1 MNMISRVKLNSFGNN
16 PGVKSETEAKATT
29 RVERQRLRT
38 RRLLLDAGRTLIAAN
53 GVASLRIQDITEE
66 ADVALGSFYNYF
78 QSKEQLLEAV
88 ITESLSDLTSAIITN
103 VDDDTDP
110 AEVVALA
117 NLRVIRLAYDEPDFA
132 RLIVNI
138 GHSEELFG
146 DAVHP
151 YARIAVE
158 RGIESGRFV
167 VADIEVLL
175 TAVIGGAF
183 ALIREILNGRHGTNA
198 HQAFA
203 RHVLAS
209 LGLPPKEAEVIVRA
223 AVAGE

>member
-16 PGVKSETEAKATT
+16 PGVKSELEGKATT

-38 RRLLLDAGRTLIAAN
+38 RRLLLDAGRTLIAAK

-78 QSKEQLLEAV
+78 QSKEDLLEAV

-103 VDDDTDP
+103 VEDGTDP

-146 DAVHP
+146 DAVHNP
-151 YARIAVE
+151 ARIAVE

-183 ALIREILNGRHGTNA
+183 ALIREILNGRHGANA
-198 HQAFA
+198 HHAFA

-209 LGLPPKEAEVIVRA
+209 LGLPAREAEAIVRA
-223 AVAGE
+223 ASDRE

>member
-1 MNMISRVKLNSFGNN
+1 ME
-16 PGVKSETEAKATT
+16 SETDGKATT
-29 RVERQRLRT
+29 RFERQRLRT
-38 RRLLLDAGRTLIAAN
+38 RRLLLDAGRTLIAAK

-78 QSKEQLLEAV
+78 ESKEELLEAV

-110 AEVVALA
+110 AAVVALA

-138 GHSEELFG
+138 GHSEALFG
-146 DAVHP
+146 DAVQP

-183 ALIREILNGRHGTNA
+183 ALIREILKGRHGANA

-209 LGLPPKEAEVIVRA
+209 LGLPPHEAESIVSA
-223 AVAGE
+223 ADSRDQTGGQTSLQP